1 MIHPDEALALIEEL
15 DIRLGSE
22 LIPLEEALGRAP
34 VRAPMSR
41 VDQPPFDKAT
51 MDGFAYAGALGS
63 ETWAAGALAREGDS
77 FRLVGSVA
85 AGHRGASEL
94 AAGECVR
101 IMTGAPVPAGAVAVQ
116 RLELATVSGGR
127 VLIKEAEAQPNIV
140 RRGANRK
147 AGEVLFEPR
156 PLKPQDIGLLAA
168 NGISAIEVSRRPRVR
183 VLSTGDELV
192 RPGEAPLSAGRIF
205 DSNGPLLLAQALTA
219 FCEAAFGG
227 IVPDEEALV
236 ASALEEAAEIS
247 DLVIVSGGAS
257 AGDFDFV
264 PKAAMRI
271 GFLPIFSGLAMK
283 PGKPAFL
290 ARREDCLVY
299 GMPGNPLSAF
309 VNFEL
314 LARPLLAR
322 LCGFR
327 FEPATARVRLGA
339 AFVRRESDRV
349 EFLPVEISG
358 GAAWVLPFTGSTM
371 LDVLARADGLVRVE
385 AGVSALDAGEEIDAR
400 LL

>member
-1 MIHPDEALALIEEL
+1 M
-15 DIRLGSE
+15 
-22 LIPLEEALGRAP
+22 
-34 VRAPMSR
+34 
-41 VDQPPFDKAT
+41 
-51 MDGFAYAGALGS
+51 
-63 ETWAAGALAREGDS
+63 
-77 FRLVGSVA
+77 
-85 AGHRGASEL
+85 
-94 AAGECVR
+94 
-101 IMTGAPVPAGAVAVQ
+101 
-116 RLELATVSGGR
+116 
-127 VLIKEAEAQPNIV
+127 

-156 PLKPQDIGLLAA
+156 PLKPQDIGILAA

-192 RPGEAPLSAGRIF
+192 RPGEASLQPGRIY
-205 DSNGPLLLAQALTA
+205 DSNGPQLLAQALA
-219 FCEAAFGG
+219 AHCEASFGG

-236 ASALEEAAEIS
+236 ASALEAAAAVS
-247 DLVIVSGGAS
+247 DLVIVSGGVS
-257 AGDFDFV
+257 AGDFDYV
-264 PKAAMRI
+264 PRAAQRI
-271 GFLPIFSGLAMK
+271 GFRPIFSGLAMK

-290 ARREDCLVY
+290 SRRGDCLVY

-327 FEPATARVRLGA
+327 FEPAMARVRLGA
-339 AFVRRESDRV
+339 AFTRRESDRV
-349 EFLPVEISG
+349 EFLPVKISG

-385 AGVSALDAGEEIDAR
+385 SGELALAAGEEIDAR